1 MTPKSR
7 GPMIM
12 SDDTNIR
19 NKLIPTK
26 DFLSLYRE
34 YLKSDKT
41 KEDLIDYL
49 KKHHPIGKDTK
60 GNDKWDTQYSQ
71 FINRAILYIVKTKNI
86 EILPALPE
94 RRQVSDKLKKV
105 LDDLDL

>member
-7 GPMIM
+7 GSMTMPDEKK
-12 SDDTNIR
+12 SR
-19 NKLIPTK
+19 NTLISTK
-26 DFLSLYRE
+26 EFLSLYRD

-41 KEDLIDYL
+41 REDLIDHL
-49 KKHHPIGKDTK
+49 KKHHPIGKDSK
-60 GNDKWDTQYSQ
+60 GDDKWDTQYSQ